1 MQVPETSEGSNSGS
15 EDSHEGSQR
24 NMLEHCKPDLGVVQ
38 LITPLELGT
47 AQRTPSWGKDL

>member
-1 MQVPETSEGSNSGS
+1 MQVPETSEGSNSGL

-47 AQRTPSWGKDL
+47 AQRTPSWGKGL